1 MAFTA
6 DNFVRLSGAN
16 TNGGVVWTY
25 SEAETLANMR
35 AANYFDNAVATY
47 GLADGDVIMLIG
59 SDGFGFTQMSVTAG
73 AATVG
78 ESVSSA

>member
-1 MAFTA
+1 MAFDA

-16 TNGGVVWTY
+16 SDAGVVWTY

-35 AANYFDNAVATY
+35 ADNYFDNAVATY
-47 GLADGDVIMLIG
+47 GLADGDVIMLFG